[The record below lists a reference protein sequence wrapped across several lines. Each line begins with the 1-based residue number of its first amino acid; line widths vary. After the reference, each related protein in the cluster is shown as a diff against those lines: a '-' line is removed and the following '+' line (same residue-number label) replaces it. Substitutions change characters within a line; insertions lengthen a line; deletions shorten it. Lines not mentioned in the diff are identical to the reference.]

1 LKPNY
6 RQKPSLLGY
15 EMEWRGRNLATVDM
29 VIKGGRIVRSDG
41 TSEAGIA
48 IQDGR
53 IVGILANA
61 LLPEARQVI
70 DARGKVVMPGVI
82 DPHVHVREPGHV
94 EREDWVTC
102 TQAAAAGGVTTILDM
117 PNNIPPVNSAETWL
131 AKRELAQQKAIV
143 DFALFGGAGDTNV
156 HKLAE
161 QAEVGAVGF
170 KSFLWPYPDR
180 PDEFG
185 GISISNDD
193 ALLDACEVIADLG
206 LVLTVHAQSK
216 PIVDHYTKKLLAGD
230 LSNPLLHGVSKPILA
245 ETEANSRSI
254 LFAMETG
261 VKLNIAHISG
271 GTAAAPLKAARQEG
285 YAHIS
290 GETCPRYLLLTEERL
305 KEIGPHG
312 KVNPPIRS
320 QEEQDKLWVYVLDG
334 TITTLGSDHTPH
346 IPEHKEPGWQ
356 NILVAQDG
364 SPAIQPGLAA
374 MLTAVNHG
382 RLDLLYLTELMSE
395 NVARL
400 YGLYPQ
406 KGVIQVGSDAD
417 LVIVDMDKEMT
428 IDRHKLYTKQKDV
441 ARLFEGWHAVGV
453 PVMTILRG
461 TVVMRDGEVTGEP
474 GYGKLVRPM

>member
-1 LKPNY
+1 
-6 RQKPSLLGY
+6 
-15 EMEWRGRNLATVDM
+15 MATVDM
-29 VIKGGRIVRSDG
+29 VIQGGTIVRADG
-41 TSEAGIA
+41 AFQAGIA
-48 IQDGR
+48 IDDGR
-53 IVGILANA
+53 MVGILLDA

-70 DARGKVVMPGVI
+70 DATGKVVMAGVI
-82 DPHVHVREPGHV
+82 DPHVHVREPGYV
-94 EREDWVTC
+94 EREDWITC

-117 PNNIPPVNSAETWL
+117 PNNIPPVNSAATWL
-131 AKRELAQQKAIV
+131 AKKELALQKSIV

-156 HKLAE
+156 DRLAE
-161 QAEVGAVGF
+161 QAEAGAVGF

-193 ALLDACEVIADLG
+193 ALLDACEAIAELG
-206 LVLTVHAQSK
+206 LVLTVHAQNK
-216 PIVDHYTKKLLAGD
+216 AIVDHYTHKLLSGD

-245 ETEANSRSI
+245 EMEANARTI

-271 GTAAAPLKAARQEG
+271 GSAAAVLKEARQKG
-285 YAHIS
+285 YRNIH

-320 QEEQDKLWVYVLDG
+320 QEEQDELWRYVLDG

-374 MLTAVNHG
+374 MLTAVNQG
-382 RLDLLYLTELMSE
+382 RLSLPLLTALMSE

-400 YGLYPQ
+400 YGLYPR
-406 KGVIQVGSDAD
+406 KGAIQVGSDAD
-417 LVIVDMDKEMT
+417 LVIVDMDREMI

-441 ARLFEGWHAVGV
+441 ARLFDGWHAVGV
-453 PVMTILRG
+453 PVMTIVRG
-461 TVVMRDGEVTGEP
+461 TVVMRDGEVVGRP
-474 GYGKLVRPM
+474 GYGQCISPTRSV